1 MQPGVLRLAG
11 KETSQVSF
19 ELDGGWADFLE
30 REMGKVADGYKT
42 LGIAGKLGCMP

>member
-1 MQPGVLRLAG
+1 MQPDVRGLLARRWVRL
-11 KETSQVSF
+11 SF

-42 LGIAGKLGCMP
+42 LGIAGKLGFMP